1 MSPSPTPSSAESIR
15 RAGPPAAVAA
25 ILPDLLAGREPEGIS
40 VLKPGAVFQ
49 LHTGEGSKDLIVKLY
64 KRSPKLRAK
73 LQPPGAK
80 RAVDAYLRLLP
91 VPSPAPVYWDKLD
104 HPAYRSVLVYEYAEG
119 PTLHQLWKQDNPQA
133 IEALPALLA
142 ATYKTGLLHGDL
154 HGRNLVWAEDRW
166 MVLDLDSIRSGLH
179 AVRRRAI
186 WERTWARLL
195 FDFAGSPRGK
205 ELFARFLDLA
215 GLTWSIE
222 ESWKRVLSIY
232 EEICAVHLAADLHPG
247 D

>member
-1 MSPSPTPSSAESIR
+1 MSSPPKPPTAQALRQCGPSES
-15 RAGPPAAVAA
+15 VARV
-25 ILPDLLAGREPEGIS
+25 LPELLAGRTPSEIT

-49 LHTGEGSKDLIVKLY
+49 LHTQADEKDLIVKLY

-91 VPSPAPVYWDKLD
+91 VPSPKPVYWNTLD
-104 HPAYRSVLVYEYAEG
+104 HADYRSVLVYEYAEG
-119 PTLHQLWKQDNPQA
+119 PTLHQLWKQGNPEA

-154 HGRNLVWAEDRW
+154 HGRNLVWADGQW
-166 MVLDLDSIRSGLH
+166 LVLDLDSIRSGLH
-179 AVRRRAI
+179 ALRRKAI

-195 FDFAGSPRGK
+195 FDFSGSPRGK
-205 ELFARFLDLA
+205 ELFASFLELANLSWDLEDS
-215 GLTWSIE
+215 WS
-222 ESWKRVLSIY
+222 RVLKMY
-232 EEICAVHLAADLHPG
+232 EEICKVHLAHDLRPG